1 MKKTSEELGEFSSGF
16 GEFAQDKSDI
26 FRGVFFVVRL
36 SKGSPFQGT
45 DATTLRRSKVS
56 VKFHS

>member
-26 FRGVFFVVRL
+26 FRGVF
-36 SKGSPFQGT
+36 S
-45 DATTLRRSKVS
+45 
-56 VKFHS
+56 